1 MTGGVTCMSTTLL
14 RCLSAVWLVVATSLV
29 SAQTLKDPAL
39 RVTEVVAGLSAPT
52 SMAFIGP
59 SDLLVL
65 QKDDGLVRRVIDGVL
80 QLAPVLDVAVDNAS
94 ERGLLG
100 IAIHPAFPTTP
111 FIYLYYTESSS
122 GVDTAGSPPPVGNR
136 IYRLTWN
143 GSALIDP
150 TLILDLPVTT
160 GPNHDGGFISFGP
173 DGKLYAVIGD
183 LNRRGQLQNI
193 STGPAPDD
201 TSVILRLND
210 DGTIPPDN
218 PFFAL
223 GGNLAK
229 YYAYG
234 IRNSFGL
241 AFDPVTNKLWM
252 TENGPS
258 TYDEIN
264 LVEPGFNSGWVQLM
278 GPAARNAQGLDALVQ
293 FPGSH
298 YRDPAF
304 SWLDTVAPTGI
315 VFLNSPQLGTAY
327 QNHVFVGDVNNGNL
341 YHFTP
346 NTSRDGFIF
355 EDPGLADLVADSND
369 ELQEVILGTGFGG
382 ITDLKVGPDGRLY
395 VLSIA
400 QGKIY
405 AIASAPATLQGMVT
419 DQTTGV
425 ALAGVKVRARL
436 IGAEPSVR
444 ASTSTDASGAFT
456 LNDLIP
462 GSYGVLFSRR
472 GYRLQPGQVKLITQE
487 PVTVDVQL
495 QPR

>member
-1 MTGGVTCMSTTLL
+1 MSTTLL
-14 RCLSAVWLVVATSLV
+14 RRLNAVWLVAAASLV
-29 SAQTLKDPAL
+29 NGQTLKDPAL
-39 RVTEVVAGLSAPT
+39 RVTEVVAGLNTPT
-52 SMAFIGP
+52 TMAFIGP
-59 SDLLVL
+59 SEILVL
-65 QKDDGLVRRVIDGVL
+65 QKNDGLVQHVIDGVL
-80 QLAPVLDVAVDNAS
+80 QPVPVLDVAVDSAS

-111 FIYLYYTESSS
+111 FVYLYYTESSL
-122 GVDTAGSPPPVGNR
+122 GVDTIGSPPPLANR
-136 IYRLTWN
+136 IYRFTWN

-160 GPNHDGGFISFGP
+160 GPNHDGGVIGFGP

-193 STGPAPDD
+193 STGAAADD
-201 TSVILRLND
+201 TSVIIRLND
-210 DGTIPPDN
+210 DGTIPQDN
-218 PFFAL
+218 PFAAQ

-241 AFDPVTNKLWM
+241 AFDPVTAKLWM

-264 LVEPGFNSGWVQLM
+264 FVEPGFNSGWVQLM
-278 GPAARNAQGLDALVQ
+278 GPAARNPQGLAALVQ

-304 SWLDTVAPTGI
+304 SWFETVAPTAI
-315 VFLNSPQLGTAY
+315 MFLHSPQLGTAY
-327 QNHVFVGDVNNGNL
+327 QNHIFVGDSKNGNL

-346 NTSRDGFIF
+346 NTSRDGIVF
-355 EDPGLADLVADSND
+355 EDPALADLVADADD
-369 ELQEVILGTGFGG
+369 ELQEVILGSGFGG

-405 AIASAPATLQGMVT
+405 AIASAPATLQ
-419 DQTTGV
+419 
-425 ALAGVKVRARL
+425 
-436 IGAEPSVR
+436 
-444 ASTSTDASGAFT
+444 
-456 LNDLIP
+456 
-462 GSYGVLFSRR
+462 
-472 GYRLQPGQVKLITQE
+472 
-487 PVTVDVQL
+487 
-495 QPR
+495 

>member
-1 MTGGVTCMSTTLL
+1 MFTTVL
-14 RCLSAVWLVVATSLV
+14 RCLNAVWLLVAASLA
-29 SAQTLKDPAL
+29 SAQTLNDPVL
-39 RVTEVVAGLSAPT
+39 RVTEVVAGLNMPT
-52 SMAFIGP
+52 TMAFIGP
-59 SDLLVL
+59 SDILVL

-80 QLAPVLDVAVDNAS
+80 QPAPVLDVAVDNAS

-111 FIYLYYTESSS
+111 LVYLYYTESSS
-122 GVDTAGSPPPVGNR
+122 GVDTTGSPPPVGNR
-136 IYRLTWN
+136 IYRFTWN

-193 STGPAPDD
+193 ATGLAPDD

-210 DGTIPPDN
+210 DGTTPPDN

-241 AFDPVTNKLWM
+241 AFDPLTNKLWM

-258 TYDEIN
+258 SYDEIN
-264 LVEPGFNSGWVQLM
+264 LVDPGFNSGWVQLM
-278 GPAARNAQGLDALVQ
+278 GPAARNTQGLDALVQ

-304 SWLDTVAPTGI
+304 SWFKTVAPTGI
-315 VFLNSPQLGTAY
+315 VFLNSLQLGMAY
-327 QNHVFVGDVNNGNL
+327 QNHVFIGDDNYGNL

-346 NTSRDGFIF
+346 NASRDGFIF
-355 EDPGLADLVADSND
+355 QNPGLADLVADSDD
-369 ELQEVILGTGFGG
+369 ELQEVILGTGFGA

-400 QGKIY
+400 HGKIY
-405 AIASAPATLQGMVT
+405 AIASAPATLQGVVT
-419 DQTTGV
+419 DGTTGV

-436 IGAEPSVR
+436 IGADPAVR
-444 ASTSTDASGAFT
+444 ADTSTNASGAYI
-456 LNDLIP
+456 LRDLIP
-462 GSYGVLFSRR
+462 GRYRVLFSRS
-472 GYRLQPGQVKLITQE
+472 GYQPQRGQVGLIAEE
-487 PVTVDVQL
+487 PVTANVQL